1 MITNTN
7 HNPKGERAG
16 MEQISTHT
24 KVRHEGIGT
33 MLYDARKKLV
43 KTLNLRRI
51 MAQDYSTIVNLQVN
65 RLH

>member
-1 MITNTN
+1 
-7 HNPKGERAG
+7 
-16 MEQISTHT
+16 MEQISTHP

-43 KTLNLRRI
+43 KRLNLRRI